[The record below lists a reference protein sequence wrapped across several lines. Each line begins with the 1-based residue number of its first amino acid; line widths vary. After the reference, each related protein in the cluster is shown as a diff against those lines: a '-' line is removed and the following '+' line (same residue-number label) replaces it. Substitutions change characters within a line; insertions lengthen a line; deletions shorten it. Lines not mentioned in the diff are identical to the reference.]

1 KVGHCPVYIMQ
12 AGSTPLTWQTNYEYT
27 QTHVGESAFAPNREL
42 FPSMNKTL
50 SDLVTLVRR
59 GVKVPL
65 GYWSAGGTKNIEEDI
80 WQVEKAASVPLDLN
94 EKIEPLFKETM
105 PADATTL
112 LNWESGEVQR
122 GGLSHTAFGE
132 LGFRLSGFAINQLQ
146 QSLATVIT
154 PFAQTLERAYKVISM
169 ELIQQY
175 SKGGF
180 PAIKVRG
187 RTSRNQAFGYPQAD
201 KIKPSDIK
209 GDWHPEIK
217 LEPTLPK
224 DDAQNFQLAKMARDG
239 EIPLLADE
247 TIRAEFLGVRD
258 VDLESEKIA
267 GEWADQLIIN
277 RLWKAYLNALADENP
292 MKAQNILAELRRVM
306 MMTGQAGGRQGGG
319 GAMSPTAQAAMGM
332 KGVGMPMGETG
343 VPSSTL
349 PPESL
354 GGLPPGAANAQ
365 MPMFSEGEA

>member
-1 KVGHCPVYIMQ
+1 
-12 AGSTPLTWQTNYEYT
+12 
-27 QTHVGESAFAPNREL
+27 
-42 FPSMNKTL
+42 
-50 SDLVTLVRR
+50 
-59 GVKVPL
+59 
-65 GYWSAGGTKNIEEDI
+65 
-80 WQVEKAASVPLDLN
+80 
-94 EKIEPLFKETM
+94 
-105 PADATTL
+105 
-112 LNWESGEVQR
+112 
-122 GGLSHTAFGE
+122 
-132 LGFRLSGFAINQLQ
+132 
-146 QSLATVIT
+146 
-154 PFAQTLERAYKVISM
+154 
-169 ELIQQY
+169 
-175 SKGGF
+175 
-180 PAIKVRG
+180 
-187 RTSRNQAFGYPQAD
+187 
-201 KIKPSDIK
+201 
-209 GDWHPEIK
+209 
-217 LEPTLPK
+217 LPK